1 MNTTTDVRDVTIER
15 LDDVPVLLAV
25 QQRWGVGAVI
35 DQNFPRHWLHQGL
48 SLGQLVEAWNA
59 YILSRGDHRK
69 VRVRGW
75 ASDHTAVLGEHLGV
89 PLRDTDFTDDRLGQV
104 LTHLSDDTAWGQ
116 IEDQLWQRSVHV
128 YRLRPDRVRLDA
140 TAVHGYHTV
149 SDDGLMQYGHSPD
162 HPSQPQV
169 KMMAGSVDVG
179 GNGHL
184 VVTDI
189 VSGERADDPL
199 YVPVLQRLRQSLQEP
214 GLLYLGDCKMSSLA
228 TRADIEAHH
237 DYYLVPLSE
246 VGEVP
251 ALLAKCIE
259 AAVTGDQVATL
270 IYTQGDTATSPKLA
284 AAGYET
290 CRSQSDSLPDGTLV
304 TWEERLLV
312 VRSLG
317 QAAKER
323 AAFGHRL
330 TRATAALLALT
341 CEPGRGRRPIRDEA
355 TLHRRAE
362 AILTRHRVSGYV
374 HYQMQR
380 EETTTTR
387 YVGPGRGGPNRP
399 QRTITH
405 VHYMITAVTRDET
418 AITEATWRLGWRL
431 YGTNQ
436 PADGLPL
443 EEAIPLYR
451 HAPRVER
458 HFHLLKAAP
467 VGIAPLY
474 VRRADQIK
482 GLTRLLSLC
491 VRLLTLIEIVVR
503 RNLGQRGEQLA
514 GLYEGNPKRQTARP
528 TATRLLR
535 AFQHIHRL
543 HLTVAGQTIEHV
555 TPLSPLQRQILTLLE
570 LSDNVYEVPI
580 QNST

>member
-1 MNTTTDVRDVTIER
+1 MNTTTDVQDVTIER

-25 QQRWGVGAVI
+25 QRRWGVGAVV
-35 DQNFPRHWLHQGL
+35 DQHTPRHWLHQGL
-48 SLGQLVEAWNA
+48 SLGQLVESWNA
-59 YILSRGDHRK
+59 YILSQGDHRK

-75 ASDHTAVLGEHLGV
+75 ANEHTTVLEEQLGV
-89 PLRDTDFTDDRLGQV
+89 PIRDTDFTDDRLGQV
-104 LTHLSDDTAWGQ
+104 LTHLSDDVAWAQ

-128 YRLRPDRVRLDA
+128 YRLGPDRVRLDA

-149 SDDGLMQYGHSPD
+149 TDDGLVQHGHSPN
-162 HPSQPQV
+162 HPGQPQV

-184 VVTDI
+184 VVTDV

-199 YVPVLQRLRQSLQEP
+199 YVPVLQRLRQTLQEP
-214 GLLYLGDCKMSSLA
+214 GLLYLGDCKMSALA
-228 TRADIEAHH
+228 TRADIVAHH

-251 ALLAKCIE
+251 TLLANCIE
-259 AAVTGDQVATL
+259 AVVTGDQTVIL
-270 IYTQGDTATSPKLA
+270 IYTRGDAATSWKLA

-317 QAAKER
+317 EAAKER
-323 AAFGHRL
+323 AAFEHRL
-330 TRATAALLALT
+330 ARATAALWALT
-341 CEPGRGRRPIRDEA
+341 LGPGRGRHPIRDESI
-355 TLHRRAE
+355 LHRRAE
-362 AILTRHRVSGYV
+362 AILAQHGVSGYL
-374 HYQMQR
+374 HYQVQQ
-380 EETTTTR
+380 EDTTTTR

-405 VHYMITAVTRDET
+405 VHYRITAVTRDET
-418 AITEATWRLGWRL
+418 AITEATWRMGWRL

-436 PADGLPL
+436 PAEDLPL
-443 EEAIPLYR
+443 ADAIPLYR

-458 HFHLLKAAP
+458 HFHLFHAAP
-467 VGIAPLY
+467 VGIEPLY

-482 GLTRLLSLC
+482 GLIRLLSLC

-514 GLYEGNPKRQTARP
+514 GLYEGNPKQQTERP

-535 AFQHIHRL
+535 AFQHIHRI
-543 HLTVAGQTIEHV
+543 HLTVAGQSIRQV
-555 TPLSPLQRQILTLLE
+555 TPLSPLQRQILLLLE
-570 LSDNVYEVPI
+570 LSENIYEVPI
-580 QNST
+580 QNSS